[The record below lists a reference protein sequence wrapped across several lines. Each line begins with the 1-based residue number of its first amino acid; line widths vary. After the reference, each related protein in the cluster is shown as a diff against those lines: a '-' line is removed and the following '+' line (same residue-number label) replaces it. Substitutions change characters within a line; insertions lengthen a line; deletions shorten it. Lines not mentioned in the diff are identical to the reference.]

1 MDEKAKDYFG
11 IKQTFSYMDVLT
23 LDGAFTSFRLH
34 AERLNV
40 EYDEYLRRIR
50 DVFSLNEKHEHTKLT

>member
-1 MDEKAKDYFG
+1 
-11 IKQTFSYMDVLT
+11 MDVLT